1 LLVVGGLQTCPCL
14 TYFADLKG
22 TKMNNVKGYILTAIG
37 VVIVCCGFVLSVPNT
52 GHSAPPTDKDVR
64 VINTPTEAVP
74 TRAQGTTNVAGAVSI
89 TNTPTVNAQQSG
101 AWNVGL
107 TGSPTVQVGND
118 AANPVLV
125 RDVDRP
131 TAQPFEQQVEVTIP
145 DGNGGENAGFL
156 VPLGKLLVI
165 EQVSARGNAP
175 SGQRLNFSILSRVLP
190 DLTLR
195 FHHLTRVQDE
205 DSPTTFLVQ
214 SQQVRI
220 YVDGSFAVRID
231 RNGSTGTATAVF
243 VVTGH
248 LINK

>member
-1 LLVVGGLQTCPCL
+1 
-14 TYFADLKG
+14 
-22 TKMNNVKGYILTAIG
+22 MNNLKGYILTAIG

-52 GHSAPPTDKDVR
+52 GHSAPAPDKDVR
-64 VINTPTEAVP
+64 VINSPTEAVP
-74 TRAQGTTNVAGAVSI
+74 TIAQGTTNVAGAVSV

-107 TGSPTVQVGND
+107 TGSPTVQVGNT
-118 AANPVLV
+118 AGNPVLV

-145 DGNGGENAGFL
+145 DGGGGENGFFS

-175 SGQRLNFSILSRVLP
+175 SGQRLNFSILSHTLP
-190 DLTLR
+190 DLTQR
-195 FHHLTRVQDE
+195 FHYLARVQDE
-205 DSPTTFLVQ
+205 DSPTTFFVQ

-220 YVDGSFAVRID
+220 YADASASVRID
-231 RNGSTGTATAVF
+231 RNGSTGMATATF